1 MLFAEPLPSADA
13 PASPSLPATLIILL
27 GIVWAV
33 ACLALVAQ
41 AIDAWRAPAPRA
53 RAQPE
58 AAIGACAPHGSAR
71 RATHWGPAGGEQRL
85 PGLLDAAR
93 LLP

>member
-13 PASPSLPATLIILL
+13 PASSSLPATVVVLL
-27 GIVWAV
+27 GVVWGV

-41 AIDAWRAPAPRA
+41 AIDAWRAPALRA
-53 RAQPE
+53 HGQAE
-58 AAIGACAPHGSAR
+58 AAIGTCAPHGSAR
-71 RATHWGPAGGEQRL
+71 RAMHWGPAGGEQRL